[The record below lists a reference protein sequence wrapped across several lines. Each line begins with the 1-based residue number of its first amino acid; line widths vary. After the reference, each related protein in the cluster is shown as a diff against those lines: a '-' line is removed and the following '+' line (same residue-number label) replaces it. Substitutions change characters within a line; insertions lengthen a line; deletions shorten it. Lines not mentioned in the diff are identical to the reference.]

1 MPLRVMPHIGRS
13 VVVVYLDSRVA
24 GVISEVLEDGRRV
37 IVNTEEGERI
47 GFALNRATA
56 AFTAEHVRSGPRLIF
71 EREPDPD

>member
-24 GVISEVLEDGRRV
+24 GVISDVLEDGRRV
-37 IVNTEEGERI
+37 IVTTEEGERI

-56 AFTAEHVRSGPRLIF
+56 AFTAERVRSGPRLVF
-71 EREPDPD
+71 EREPDLD

>member
-1 MPLRVMPHIGRS
+1 
-13 VVVVYLDSRVA
+13 
-24 GVISEVLEDGRRV
+24 VLEDGRRI
-37 IVNTEEGERI
+37 IVTTEEGERI